1 MLLAQMEPGSM
12 PTNIAALAV
21 LALGLIVKDWAFNRS
36 KVIREDK
43 KVDELSE
50 QTRLL
55 TDIRDINK
63 KSVKRIKKMA
73 RRVKDL
79 HDKHIKPT
87 NEK

>member
-1 MLLAQMEPGSM
+1 MLAQLDLTGN
-12 PTNIAALAV
+12 PTNFAAIAV
-21 LALGLIVKDWAFNRS
+21 LAIGLILKDWAANRG
-36 KVIREDK
+36 KAVREDK

-79 HDKHIKPT
+79 HDKHIKPRMT
-87 NEK
+87 NK